1 MKNFLRKLKVENY
14 QVNTSSK
21 LILLREP
28 LLHSKHFYNQKTKM
42 VNKHIKFYQLN
53 LYDTSTK
60 RLPENLKSWIIPDI
74 IIYKHL
80 VTSHWRGQK
89 HNIRNPKSTNTC
101 ELSASCLPTHEI
113 TAEQPNMIR
122 YTTELTT

>member
-1 MKNFLRKLKVENY
+1 MSPTTNEKLFKEAQVENY

-60 RLPENLKSWIIPDI
+60 RLPENLKS
-74 IIYKHL
+74 
-80 VTSHWRGQK
+80 
-89 HNIRNPKSTNTC
+89 
-101 ELSASCLPTHEI
+101 
-113 TAEQPNMIR
+113 
-122 YTTELTT
+122 

>member
-1 MKNFLRKLKVENY
+1 MKNFLRKLQVENY

-28 LLHSKHFYNQKTKM
+28 LHSKHFYNQKTKM

-60 RLPENLKSWIIPDI
+60 RLPENLKS
-74 IIYKHL
+74 
-80 VTSHWRGQK
+80 
-89 HNIRNPKSTNTC
+89 
-101 ELSASCLPTHEI
+101 
-113 TAEQPNMIR
+113 
-122 YTTELTT
+122 